1 MATTGETRGRPPKVR
16 PQSVNAD
23 PTAELKHQRALA
35 QLLTELRTRLGW
47 TPGDLAARAELT
59 PEAVRSLEP
68 GETTPKT
75 WTIKLL
81 VEALRCPVGWLA
93 FRGEIPPRQ

>member
-16 PQSVNAD
+16 PQSVNTD
-23 PTAELKHQRALA
+23 PAAELEHQRAIA
-35 QLLTELRTRLGW
+35 QRLTELRTRLGW
-47 TPGDLAARAELT
+47 TPGDLAARAGLT
-59 PEAVRSLEP
+59 PEAVRALER

-81 VEALRCPVGWLA
+81 AEALRCPAGWLA
-93 FRGEIPPRQ
+93 FGG